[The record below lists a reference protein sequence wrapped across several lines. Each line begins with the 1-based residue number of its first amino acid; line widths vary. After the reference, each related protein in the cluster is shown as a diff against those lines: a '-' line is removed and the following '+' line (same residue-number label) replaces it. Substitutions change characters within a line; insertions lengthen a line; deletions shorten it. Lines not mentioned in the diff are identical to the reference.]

1 MYARIYI
8 FYFSRKDF
16 FNKMN
21 KKMSTKTLMS
31 LVAIWGI
38 LTLSSCTD
46 DNYTKTK
53 SDADYIVV
61 EDGLEGIKEIENFIK
76 PYHDTVE
83 SRLNKTLS
91 YTKNVLWTAR
101 KKSAGPESPLGDLL
115 SDLVYEQANNRY
127 KKDFNKEVDFVV
139 LNRGG
144 IRTTIGKGNITLRQM
159 FEIMPFENTLL
170 VVTIGPEKMQEFL
183 DYMAK
188 SNGHPISHIRL
199 KVKDQKAFDVTI
211 GGKPFDATK
220 SYKIVTTDYLQH
232 GGDKMYFFSDPIS
245 IDTLKYKMRDA
256 MIDYFEKTDTVD
268 VKIDGRFSY
277 AE

>member
-1 MYARIYI
+1 
-8 FYFSRKDF
+8 
-16 FNKMN
+16 
-21 KKMSTKTLMS
+21 MSIRTTVS
-31 LVAIWGI
+31 LVAFLG
-38 LTLSSCTD
+38 LFALNSCND
-46 DNYTKTK
+46 ANYTKTK
-53 SDADYIVV
+53 SEGSYIVA
-61 EDGLEGIKEIENFIK
+61 EDGLEGIKEIEDFIK

-115 SDLVYEQANNRY
+115 SDLVYEQANDRY
-127 KKDFNKEVDFVV
+127 KKDFDNEVDFVV

-144 IRTTIGKGNITLRQM
+144 IRTTIGKGDITLRQM

-170 VVTIGPEKMQEFL
+170 VVTVGPEKMQEL
-183 DYMAK
+183 LNYMAK
-188 SNGHPISHIRL
+188 SNGHPMSHIRL
-199 KVKDQKAFDVTI
+199 KVKDKKAFDVTI
-211 GGKPFDATK
+211 GGKPFDPVK

-245 IDTLKYKMRDA
+245 IDTLNYKMRDA

-277 AE
+277 AN